1 MEMITLDRE
10 RVQAILQ
17 EIDTCRIDGV
27 LPVRNDHLK
36 HLCEEGE
43 ILEYLLLMRDERLI
57 GGALVT
63 KGASNTPHRMTNI
76 RLTYLGMKALR
87 H

>member
-1 MEMITLDRE
+1 MEMRTLDRE
-10 RVQAILQ
+10 LIQTILQ
-17 EIDTCRIDGV
+17 EIDSCLSEGV
-27 LPVRNDHLK
+27 LPVGNDHLK

-63 KGASNTPHRMTNI
+63 RGVNYTPHRMTNI
-76 RLTYLGMKALR
+76 RLTYLGLKALR
-87 H
+87 P